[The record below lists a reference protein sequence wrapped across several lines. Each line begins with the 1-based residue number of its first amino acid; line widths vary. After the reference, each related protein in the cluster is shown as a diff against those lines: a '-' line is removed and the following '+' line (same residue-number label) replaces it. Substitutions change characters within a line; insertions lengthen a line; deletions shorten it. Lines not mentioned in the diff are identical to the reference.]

1 MVQSNLLIAKQY
13 AKDILSGKINA
24 CKFIKQACVLFLNNL
39 KRADLYIDED
49 EINQVVRFIN
59 QLELTEQLTPKNF
72 LLEPFQVFIIANIY
86 GFYYKSNKK
95 RKHKYIYIEIPRKNG
110 KSMLVNALALYH
122 TIFDTDSQI
131 VLSANSR
138 EQAKNVNFKQ
148 VKNYCDQLDKRKKY
162 LKQLYSKVKC
172 GTNELIVTASDSK
185 RLDGLN
191 CSVGIIDELHA
202 AKNGDMY
209 NVIKSSQGSRKNPLL
224 LVITTAGDDT
234 DSFCYKMREYN
245 TEILSGVK
253 TDDSQFSLI
262 YTLDEGDDYTLEEN
276 WYKANPNLDV
286 SVEKDFYVSEI
297 VKAMNNPVETNGIKV
312 KNFNVWLQNKGKEER
327 YIDMEYIKSS
337 IQKIDI
343 REERFNE
350 LDCWVGVD
358 LGSVSDLTATST
370 MIQLD
375 DKLYFFF
382 EYYLPEYPH
391 DSGVNLKQFKEW
403 AQQGYINITG
413 DNATDYNK
421 ITQDLLNIQSE
432 HFINQV
438 SYDDWNAGKWVT
450 DSNELGLFCVPYNQ
464 NLKKMNQPTK
474 ELARLIYNS
483 NVVIQY
489 NPVTEWCFN
498 NVIIKEFNGNIKPYK
513 NGGKNSNKIDGV
525 IAMITCLG
533 GYLSSGKYNFN
544 VY

>member
-1 MVQSNLLIAKQY
+1 MVKSNLNIAKKY
-13 AKDILSGKINA
+13 ADDILSGRINA
-24 CKFIKQACVLFLNNL
+24 CKYIKQACKYFKDNLVRKDLF
-39 KRADLYIDED
+39 IDEN
-49 EINQVVRFIN
+49 EIDKVIRFIN
-59 QLELTEQLTPKNF
+59 SLQLTEQVTPKNF
-72 LLEPFQVFIIANIY
+72 TLEPFQTFIISNIY

-148 VKNYCDQLDKRKKY
+148 VKIYCDQIDKRKKY

-172 GTNELIVTASDSK
+172 GSNELIVTASDSK

-224 LVITTAGDDT
+224 IVITTAGDDI

-262 YTLDEGDDYTLEEN
+262 YTLDEGDDYTMEEN

-337 IQKIDI
+337 MQKIDI
-343 REERFNE
+343 REERFNS

-358 LGSVSDLTATST
+358 LGAVSDLTATAT

-375 DKLYFFF
+375 EKLYFFIN
-382 EYYLPEYPH
+382 YYLPEYAH

-403 AQQGYINITG
+403 AQQGYISITG
-413 DNATDYNK
+413 ENGTDYK
-421 ITQDLLNIQSE
+421 LITKDLIETSKD

-438 SYDDWNAGKWVT
+438 SYDDWNSAQWAI
-450 DSNELGLFCVPYNQ
+450 DANEFGLFCIPYNQ

-489 NPVTEWCFN
+489 NPVTEWMFN
-498 NVIIKEFNGNIKPYK
+498 NVIIKEFNGNIKPDK
-513 NGGKNSNKIDGV
+513 SKNSNKIDGV
-525 IAMITCLG
+525 ISIITCLG
-533 GYLSSGKYNFN
+533 GYLSSGRYTFN
-544 VY
+544 IN